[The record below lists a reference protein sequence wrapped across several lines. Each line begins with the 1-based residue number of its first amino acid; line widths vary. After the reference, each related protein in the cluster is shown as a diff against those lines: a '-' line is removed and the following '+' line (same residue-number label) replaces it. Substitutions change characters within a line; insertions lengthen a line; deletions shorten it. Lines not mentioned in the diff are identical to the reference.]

1 LNYYQL
7 WLDNLYPRAKFADGL
22 QLVEKAGHSKRM
34 QTMRKEWIDEGKPGY
49 ARDKLS
55 TAGDTLQI
63 VEAQES
69 ATAGDADTGRREGN
83 EEAAARPV
91 ANQSTFGNGT
101 ESEEL
106 FVPDNNAKPSDSD
119 DDAAPEDDELDALLA
134 EQRSI
139 RVSPHEPAEP
149 ESEGED
155 DLDAL
160 LAEQE
165 SRPPQPS
172 TTTTKNTSLDE
183 EDDLDA
189 LLAER
194 DASSSGTGGA
204 KAQEEPV
211 EDGDGLDAFL
221 AERESREADGA
232 DVGAQSSSPF
242 PVIDEEDSGLVT

>member
-1 LNYYQL
+1 
-7 WLDNLYPRAKFADGL
+7 
-22 QLVEKAGHSKRM
+22 
-34 QTMRKEWIDEGKPGY
+34 MRKEWIDEGKPGY
-49 ARDKLS
+49 ARDKIS
-55 TAGDTLQI
+55 TAGDALQI
-63 VEAQES
+63 VEAQEP
-69 ATAGDADTGRREGN
+69 AAAGDADTGQREGN

-91 ANQSTFGNGT
+91 TNQSIFGNGT

-119 DDAAPEDDELDALLA
+119 DDAAPEDDELDVLLA
-134 EQRSI
+134 EQRGSRI
-139 RVSPHEPAEP
+139 SLHEPAEP

-165 SRPPQPS
+165 SRSHQPN
-172 TTTTKNTSLDE
+172 TTTTKNASLDE

-204 KAQEEPV
+204 KTQKEPV
-211 EDGDGLDAFL
+211 EDEDDLDALL

-232 DVGAQSSSPF
+232 DAGAPSSSPF
-242 PVIDEEDSGLVT
+242 PVINEEEEGAGLVT